1 MGASLSKHQ
10 SENIIGG
17 TTTTVSNNEEHSS
30 KKKAGNKSL
39 PSSHPSISSG
49 NVSGGGGCP
58 VKLESGGYFGRFS
71 SPKVAPTESSSIT
84 NECPVK
90 PESSPVRNECPVKGN
105 GEKQQQYNV
114 YSQPIDPKNNMP
126 AVANQLPA
134 PTQSEEISTHR
145 VKSKIPKGGSD
156 GSTWVYPSPQM
167 FYNSLVRK
175 NKLGD
180 TKEADVESVVA
191 LHNNMNETTWN
202 KIVEW
207 ERVVHPE
214 GNIDDGNCGA
224 KLLKFIGRPADLSP
238 KAWFKNLVLGH
249 PLPFDRHDWT
259 ILRTDGKQVR
269 YVIDYYHDESSA
281 SEEEG
286 SGMPDM
292 DDRDAVKSILVDVR
306 PALDNVKNAF
316 GRFSL
321 MPYARNIGGTATFTP
336 LPLIPT
342 IEMTKQVK
350 ESEEVWESIQENVRQ
365 TSSNTVGTEEKS
377 MILTRENMLQQRQ
390 KELYEEIEREEAVI
404 ISKNFSEMMQKCVN
418 AQKAV
423 DNCESEAECAKS
435 SLALS
440 LCMAKILCPLQHSA
454 VSETLESSDQVD
466 HSDERA
472 SSIFNARVDAALEN
486 VQICIQNQSERA
498 TVAKDKYQDEF

>member
-1 MGASLSKHQ
+1 M
-10 SENIIGG
+10 
-17 TTTTVSNNEEHSS
+17 
-30 KKKAGNKSL
+30 
-39 PSSHPSISSG
+39 
-49 NVSGGGGCP
+49 
-58 VKLESGGYFGRFS
+58 
-71 SPKVAPTESSSIT
+71 
-84 NECPVK
+84 
-90 PESSPVRNECPVKGN
+90 
-105 GEKQQQYNV
+105 
-114 YSQPIDPKNNMP
+114 
-126 AVANQLPA
+126 
-134 PTQSEEISTHR
+134 
-145 VKSKIPKGGSD
+145 
-156 GSTWVYPSPQM
+156 
-167 FYNSLVRK
+167 
-175 NKLGD
+175 
-180 TKEADVESVVA
+180 
-191 LHNNMNETTWN
+191 
-202 KIVEW
+202 
-207 ERVVHPE
+207 
-214 GNIDDGNCGA
+214 
-224 KLLKFIGRPADLSP
+224 
-238 KAWFKNLVLGH
+238 LGH

-306 PALDNVKNAF
+306 PALDNVNNAF

-377 MILTRENMLQQRQ
+377 MILTREDMLKQRQ
-390 KELYEEIEREEAVI
+390 KELYEEIEREEAVT